1 MNIGNRPRK
10 AFVITSVARSIR
22 EASAKQR
29 SEDLALAPRARVPRL
44 LLFAL
49 LGACGFVAAAAHADA
64 PTFTI
69 EFHDGKISPLRTEV
83 PAKQQFRIEF
93 DNTGSTAAEF
103 ESHELHKEKVLPP
116 KSRSFL
122 VFQPLDPGEYG
133 FFDDFHPGRPKP
145 VLVAK

>member
-1 MNIGNRPRK
+1 MSIGNRPRK
-10 AFVITSVARSIR
+10 AFAPP
-22 EASAKQR
+22 SAAF
-29 SEDLALAPRARVPRL
+29 ALAARARDPRL

-49 LGACGFVAAAAHADA
+49 LGACGLVAAAARADA

-69 EFHDGKISPLRTEV
+69 EFHDGKISPLRIEV
-83 PAKQQFRIEF
+83 PAKQQFRLEF

-103 ESHELHKEKVLPP
+103 ESHELHKEKVLPA

-122 VFQPLDPGEYG
+122 VFHPLDPGEYG
-133 FFDDFHPGRPKP
+133 FFDDFHEDAPKG